1 MSVTTTSDVS
11 SAVTTYTSTATGSNT
26 LGQEDFLQLLVAQLE
41 NQDPLDPQSNTEFI
55 AQLATFS
62 SLEQQT
68 LSNDKLDSV
77 ITATEN
83 LERTG
88 AFALLNDQIV
98 VQTDSLVLSGDDVDL
113 GIALTESASDV
124 SLSILDANN
133 SVVATL
139 TLTDLEAGDN
149 FFNWDGCDAD
159 GNTLANGEYSLSV
172 SASNDDGSIDDA
184 LPLVKSS
191 VNEVALS
198 SAGSVLVTDAGEVL
212 LSEIYAV
219 VGLQ

>member
-1 MSVTTTSDVS
+1 MSVTATSDVS

-68 LSNDKLDSV
+68 LTNDKLESV

-83 LERTG
+83 LERSG
-88 AFALLNDQIV
+88 AFELLNDQIV
-98 VQTDSLVLSGDDVDL
+98 VQTDSLYLTGDDVDL
-113 GIALTESASDV
+113 GVALPESASEV
-124 SLSILDANN
+124 RLSILDADN

-139 TLTDLEAGDN
+139 TLTDLDAGDN
-149 FFNWDGCDAD
+149 FFNWDGCDDD
-159 GNTLANGEYSLSV
+159 GNTLADGEYSLSV
-172 SASNDDGSIDDA
+172 SAANDDGSINDV
-184 LPLVKSS
+184 LTLVKSS